1 MLLNDVNGQVEF
13 SKLMFTE
20 HKHLIDNGI
29 AAFEAELH
37 KAGIYFAVR
46 QLLIAQYLQRVVY
59 GFFASTADDERE
71 HEALFSSVADAI
83 YDDCVSISLRADDY
97 EHIRAIVRLA
107 HAKATLN

>member
-13 SKLMFTE
+13 SKLMFKE

-37 KAGIYFAVR
+37 KGGVYFAVR

-59 GFFASTADDERE
+59 GFLASTAEDERE
-71 HEALFSSVADAI
+71 HEMLFASVADAI
-83 YDDCVSISLRADDY
+83 YADCVSISSRADDY

-107 HAKATLN
+107 HTRATMN